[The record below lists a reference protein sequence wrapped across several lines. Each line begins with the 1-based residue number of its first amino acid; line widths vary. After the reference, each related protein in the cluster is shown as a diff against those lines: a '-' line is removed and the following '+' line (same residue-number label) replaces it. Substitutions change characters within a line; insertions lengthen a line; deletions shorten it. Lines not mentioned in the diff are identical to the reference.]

1 MGFYFTSLCI
11 SLFTAIMT
19 ISMMFDD
26 KEQEISRF
34 FSETEIGICLV
45 VSVVLLLIGVLKDKR

>member
-1 MGFYFTSLCI
+1 MALYFASLCL
-11 SLFTAIMT
+11 SLFTAVMT

-34 FSETEIGICLV
+34 FGETEIGICLV

>member
-1 MGFYFTSLCI
+1 MAFYFTSLCL
-11 SLFTAIMT
+11 SLFTTIMT

-45 VSVVLLLIGVLKDKR
+45 VSVVLLLIGIMKDKR